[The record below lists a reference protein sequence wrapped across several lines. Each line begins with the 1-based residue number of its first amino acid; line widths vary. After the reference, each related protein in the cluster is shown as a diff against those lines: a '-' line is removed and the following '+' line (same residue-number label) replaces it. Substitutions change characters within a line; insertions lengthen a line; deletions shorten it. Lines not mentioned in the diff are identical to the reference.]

1 MTVKTK
7 EVATDGV
14 TLAFAVSDTGIGIAR
29 DDRTADLGL
38 RSDRFSSNRGGA
50 LVCDRWRRDQRL
62 LTAGSPIVRD
72 PAVIQD
78 R

>member
-1 MTVKTK
+1 VTVKTK

-38 RSDRFSSNRGGA
+38 RFLIASLRIGA
-50 LVCDRWRRDQRL
+50 VPWSAIGRVRR
-62 LTAGSPIVRD
+62 
-72 PAVIQD
+72 
-78 R
+78 